1 MATDPQPPLGKKT
14 LFKGEKTMFSKRN
27 SVILVLGL
35 MAVLAVSAQAQD
47 HPTEHP
53 EAAGQDQN
61 EKYIELMRQDLNT
74 NITAAMTEGMA
85 LTDAQGEIFWPI
97 YRDYRNTV
105 SAIGDR
111 RIALIKDY
119 AENWENLT
127 QEKAA
132 EIMKASFKIQKDR
145 LGLLEKAAKK
155 VAKELDPITAARFVQ
170 VERALS
176 MIIDLQVAAEMP
188 LFEEGAGQ

>member
-1 MATDPQPPLGKKT
+1 
-14 LFKGEKTMFSKRN
+14 MFSKRN

-35 MAVLAVSAQAQD
+35 MAILAVSAQAQD

-145 LGLLEKAAKK
+145 LGLLEKTAKK

-188 LFEEGAGQ
+188 LFE

>member
-1 MATDPQPPLGKKT
+1 
-14 LFKGEKTMFSKRN
+14 MFSKRN

-35 MAVLAVSAQAQD
+35 MAILAVSAQAQD

-97 YRDYRNTV
+97 YRDYRNTQ

-119 AENWENLT
+119 AENWEKMT
-127 QEKAA
+127 QEKAP

-145 LGLLEKAAKK
+145 LGLLEKTAKK

-188 LFEEGAGQ
+188 LFE

>member
-1 MATDPQPPLGKKT
+1 MD
-14 LFKGEKTMFSKRN
+14 FKMNKM
-27 SVILVLGL
+27 ILVLGL
-35 MAVLAVSAQAQD
+35 LAVMAVSAQAED
-47 HPTEHP
+47 M
-53 EAAGQDQN
+53 DQN

-74 NITAAMTEGMA
+74 DITLVMTEGMA

-97 YRDYRNTV
+97 YRDHQSKQ

-127 QEKAA
+127 QDKAA
-132 EIMKASFKIQKDR
+132 DIMKESFKIQKDR
-145 LGLLEKAAKK
+145 LSLLEKTAKK
-155 VAKELDPITAARFVQ
+155 ISKELDPITAARFVQ

-176 MIIDLQVAAEMP
+176 MIIDIQIAAEIP
-188 LFEEGAGQ
+188 LFEEGPGAPGDPAK